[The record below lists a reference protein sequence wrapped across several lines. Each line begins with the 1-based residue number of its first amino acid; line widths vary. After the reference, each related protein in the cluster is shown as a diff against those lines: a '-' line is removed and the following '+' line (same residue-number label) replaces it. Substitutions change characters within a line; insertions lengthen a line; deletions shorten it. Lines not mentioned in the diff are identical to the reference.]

1 MLAKPP
7 DIEADPF
14 KNAKWDEI
22 TKGRDFSQADSQ
34 ASNQIFRYQLVALVK
49 K

>member
-1 MLAKPP
+1 MLTKPP

-14 KNAKWDEI
+14 EKAKWDEI

-34 ASNQIFRYQLVALVK
+34 ASNQTLSYPLLLL
-49 K
+49 